1 MFDIAEVDEI
11 ILQNVAI
18 EIVYLYFFINDVTR
32 NYEYSILSISLVMQ
46 DCYKRQMF
54 HTCTVS
60 MATHCYYTA
69 SLAVI

>member
-32 NYEYSILSISLVMQ
+32 NYEYSISI
-46 DCYKRQMF
+46 YI
-54 HTCTVS
+54 TCH
-60 MATHCYYTA
+60 AR
-69 SLAVI
+69 LL